1 MDNQPKNSTASQI
14 ASVVN
19 LPGYKIIDVLG
30 KGGMAVVYLATQE
43 SVGRQVAL
51 KILTPDHTDETF
63 TDRFLREARII
74 SSLAH
79 PNIITIYD
87 ANVHQGCHYMSMEY
101 VPGNSL
107 RDSRDKLARKQ
118 KVDIIK
124 QVAKALDYAG
134 KKGYVHRD
142 IKPENILLH
151 EDGRAI
157 LTDFGIARSQ
167 DATQGLTI
175 TGKVI
180 GTPYYM
186 SPEQTK
192 GMRVDH
198 RSDIYSLGIVLFQA
212 LAGQLPYD
220 GPSFVAIGIKHL
232 SDPIPELP
240 KGLEIFQPIIN
251 ICLSKDPEHR
261 YQTANELYAALDK
274 INDADLDFIETKI
287 SASRKAEQ
295 QQPHAKTIA
304 TGSLPPVVSARPKT
318 KPSHY
323 IKEEPVSPPPAHL
336 DITDTDDFKR
346 LSRRKRWIFLFLLLS
361 IAAGGYYKRVAL
373 NHYYQAEIAP
383 VVEPL
388 IDKYIRG
395 VDSQRPVETTATEQ
409 TMSEQNI
416 DSNTEIAS
424 VDGVENTT
432 GPEILNPKTLNSET
446 LNPETAS
453 PATLNTDSPLRLQ
466 LAEQTPATIKQ
477 LSATYRQ
484 QLQAN
489 PQDPAAKAA
498 LDEIS
503 KWYVLQVHAAT
514 ENNDT
519 ALARLLIAQANDSLP
534 RAFIPQ
540 RLVLLENQL
549 LRREA
554 IQNHIRQAQQH
565 MDAGVLVVPA
575 GHNAVDSLNAV
586 LSIDPDNAKAK
597 QLLQTIATHYYDKAR
612 SEMAASKMHEAL
624 ASVELGLTVVND
636 HAQLTALKKS
646 VQQEIRLQEKILS
659 LLIQA
664 QAQFQAGKA
673 VEPRGESAIDLYK
686 KILKDQPKNKKARR
700 GVLDVEDYVVK
711 QIQTAIWENKL
722 PIGQRILTSAQQ
734 HFPNSPKLDQAA
746 KKLHL
751 AMTRRAPRITHLL
764 ISDLSI
770 TSLLTQQARIS
781 VAPTLYIGF
790 TYTNFSKDTTILNVQ
805 LESLDEQKTLINKK
819 LIVSE
824 KNGEHIF
831 SVKHPQATFIRGQY
845 RVIIKLK
852 NQVLL
857 SQTFV
862 VHSPGGKPLPV
873 SVQ

>member
-51 KILTPDHTDETF
+51 KILAPDHTDETF

-87 ANVHQGCHYMSMEY
+87 ANVYQGCHYMSMEY

-107 RDSRDKLARKQ
+107 RDSRDQLTRKQ

-124 QVAKALDYAG
+124 QVALALDYAG

-167 DATQGLTI
+167 DASQGLTI

-192 GMRVDH
+192 GIQVDH

-251 ICLSKDPEHR
+251 ICLSKDPAHR

-274 INDADLDFIETKI
+274 INDTDLDFIETKI
-287 SASRKAEQ
+287 AATRKAGQ
-295 QQPHAKTIA
+295 QAPHTKTIA
-304 TGSLPPVVSARPKT
+304 TDSMPPVVSARPKT

-323 IKEEPVSPPPAHL
+323 IKMEPASPPPAHM

-346 LSRRKRWIFLFLLLS
+346 LNRRKRWIFLFLLIS
-361 IAAGGYYKRVAL
+361 IAAVGYYKRVAL
-373 NHYYQAEIAP
+373 NHYYQAELAP
-383 VVEPL
+383 VVERL
-388 IDKYIRG
+388 INKYSRRA
-395 VDSQRPVETTATEQ
+395 DSPQPVETTATEPAIP
-409 TMSEQNI
+409 EQNI
-416 DSNTEIAS
+416 DANTSTEIKN
-424 VDGVENTT
+424 VDRVENTT
-432 GPEILNPKTLNSET
+432 GPKILKPEI
-446 LNPETAS
+446 
-453 PATLNTDSPLRLQ
+453 LNTDSPPRLQ
-466 LAEQTPATIKQ
+466 LAGQTPETIKQ
-477 LSATYRQ
+477 LSSTYRQ
-484 QLQAN
+484 HLQTN
-489 PQDPAAKAA
+489 PQDQAAKAA
-498 LDEIS
+498 LEEIS
-503 KWYVLQVHAAT
+503 KWYVLQVHSAI
-514 ENNDT
+514 ENNDS
-519 ALARLLIAQANDSLP
+519 ALARLLIIQANDSLP
-534 RAFIPQ
+534 HAFIPQ

-554 IQNHIRQAQQH
+554 IQNHLHQAQQH
-565 MDAGVLVVPA
+565 IDAGVLVVPA
-575 GHNAVDSLNAV
+575 GHNAVDSLNAA
-586 LSIDPDNAKAK
+586 LAIDPDNATAK
-597 QLLQTIATHYYDKAR
+597 QLLQTIARHYYDKAR
-612 SEMAASKMHEAL
+612 NQVAAGKMHEAL
-624 ASVELGLTVVND
+624 ASVELGLTVINNHV
-636 HAQLTALKKS
+636 QLTELKKS

-664 QAQFQAGKA
+664 EAQFQAGKA

-686 KILKDQPKNKKARR
+686 KILKEQPKNKKARR
-700 GVLDVEDYVVK
+700 GVLNVEDYVVK

-722 PIGQRILTSAQQ
+722 PIGQRILTSAQR
-734 HFPNSPKLDQAA
+734 HFSNSPKLDRAA

-751 AMTRRAPRITHLL
+751 AMASRAARITHLV

-781 VAPTLYIGF
+781 VTPTLYIGF
-790 TYTNFSKDTTILNVQ
+790 TYTNFSKETTILNAQ
-805 LESLDEQKTLINKK
+805 LESLDEQQTLINKK

-824 KNGEHIF
+824 KSGEHIF
-831 SVKHPQATFIRGQY
+831 SLKHPQATFIHGQY
-845 RVIIKLK
+845 RIIIKLK
-852 NQVLL
+852 NKELINR
-857 SQTFV
+857 TFV
-862 VHSPGGKPLPV
+862 VHAPGGTPPPV